1 MDVNVKID
9 VYKERL
15 LTLLSDFL
23 RYAEKNQIDLNND
36 ITEFGKTYKELVT
49 RYNHCRYIHTEK
61 DFAEIEKIISKAKS
75 QLAYKEIF
83 G

>member
-1 MDVNVKID
+1 MDINVKID
-9 VYKERL
+9 VCKERL

-36 ITEFGKTYKELVT
+36 VTEFGKTYKELVT
-49 RYNHCRYIHTEK
+49 KYNQCRYIHTEN
-61 DFAEIEKIISKAKS
+61 DFVEIEKLISKAKS